1 MPEHSKE
8 ARSKAHYWLA
18 LKQVPRLAIN
28 KKIQLASTHGI
39 KALFESDTVLSSL
52 KLSDKQRSS
61 LNTPDWCKVD
71 AILAA
76 SSACQS
82 QIIHFDDMRY
92 PSLLKEIHDPPLV
105 IFAKGNIDLLLTPQL
120 AIVGSRSATSVGR
133 EIAHSFAAELV
144 GFGLTVTSGL
154 AIGIDANAHKGAI
167 DGKGPTIAVVATGL
181 DQVYPSRHKQLAS
194 EILHNNGLI
203 VSEFP
208 PRTPPKAGHF
218 PKRNRII
225 SGLSLG
231 VLVVEAEVRSGSLIS
246 ARCAMEQNREV
257 FAVPS
262 SIRNPQSKGC
272 HLLIKQGA
280 KLTESCADIIEE
292 LNFHETN
299 ALHLKSHSECH
310 ALEKATIQ
318 TTEKQDL
325 CIDPLLA
332 SVGYEMTPIDVVV
345 SRSNLPTDVVLTKL
359 TMLELSGQV
368 TSVPGGYLRL

>member
-1 MPEHSKE
+1 MPNHTKEPLSKV
-8 ARSKAHYWLA
+8 HYWLA
-18 LKQVPRLAIN
+18 LKRVPRLAIN
-28 KKIQLASTHGI
+28 KKIQLASKYGI
-39 KALFESDTVLSSL
+39 DEIFENNEVLSAL
-52 KLSDKQRSS
+52 KLSDKQKSYISS
-61 LNTPDWCKVD
+61 PDWQKID
-71 AILAA
+71 AILTA

-82 QIIHFDDMRY
+82 DVIHFDDERY
-92 PSLLKEIHDPPLV
+92 PRLLKEIHDPPLV
-105 IFAKGNIDLLLTPQL
+105 IFAKGNTALLLQPQL
-120 AIVGSRSATSVGR
+120 AIVGSRSATQVGR
-133 EIAHSFAAELV
+133 ETAYSFAFELADL
-144 GFGLTVTSGL
+144 GITITSGL

-167 DGKGPTIAVVATGL
+167 DSKGATIAVVATGL

-194 EILHNNGLI
+194 EVLQSNGLI
-203 VSEFP
+203 ISEFP
-208 PRTPPKAGHF
+208 PKTPPKAGHF

-231 VLVVEAEVRSGSLIS
+231 VLVVEAEIRSGSLIS
-246 ARCAMEQNREV
+246 ARCATEQNREV

-262 SIRNPQSKGC
+262 SIRNPQGKGC

-280 KLTESCADIIEE
+280 KLTETCADIIEE
-292 LNFHETN
+292 LNLNETN
-299 ALHLKSHSECH
+299 GLHLKSDNECQ
-310 ALEKATIQ
+310 ALEKETIQ
-318 TTEKQDL
+318 TTEKEGL